1 MKFWS
6 KNIENWW
13 SWKMTFCLVFSFF
26 SFLLLGFS
34 IFLSMQRLK
43 AFIWGS
49 FFSALWMVSSESW
62 KYKKFALFL
71 SENSVMLVSPPNNAC
86 LSKYF
91 SSLGRPCSRI
101 FGQAHSYIGYSN
113 RNFFLIPKIKQ
124 EQLLKNWVSHIFFWS
139 LIIGALGFLRHPDM
153 MSLIHV

>member
-1 MKFWS
+1 MNNLLSFCGLVVARISASEKRFTCTKEHSLYYFCISQTFIYKRPPIQKLCFIPERKFS
-6 KNIENWW
+6 DA
-13 SWKMTFCLVFSFF
+13 CLF
-26 SFLLLGFS
+26 
-34 IFLSMQRLK
+34 
-43 AFIWGS
+43 
-49 FFSALWMVSSESW
+49 
-62 KYKKFALFL
+62 
-71 SENSVMLVSPPNNAC
+71 PNNAC

-124 EQLLKNWVSHIFFWS
+124 EQLLKTWVSHIYFWS